1 MVRFLCDLRGVELFL
16 SNFSAT
22 FLESYITEGKT
33 ITILLSYSDALHSSL
48 RQQVSEQKVLQTERD
63 FVAVKDVRDCSSTE
77 K

>member
-1 MVRFLCDLRGVELFL
+1 MVGFLCDLRGVELFL
-16 SNFSAT
+16 FNFSVT
-22 FLESYITEGKT
+22 FFESYITEGKT